1 MRKMLEN
8 VKKNSQNHNGVINW
22 ENKIKLNLSFVK
34 LARMNA
40 NSIES
45 GFASFAEA

>member
-1 MRKMLEN
+1 MFLEY
-8 VKKNSQNHNGVINW
+8 SQNLYCFINW

-34 LARMNA
+34 LARMNVNA
-40 NSIES
+40 IEN